1 MMKVLIRA
9 VALFLGCAS
18 ISSATDL
25 ATITTLRAVHALSN
39 ADVTRGLPVAFE
51 GTVTYFR
58 GYEKTL
64 FVQDGNAA
72 IFVKATTDA
81 KLVPGDRVLIRGTA
95 LSSFRPYVLSS
106 DLTFLRHGTLPKPVP
121 ANFDQLIRAQ
131 RDCLLVK
138 VRGKVRTADVILS
151 SMTRSINLQL
161 LVDHGTVDVSVDSA
175 ELGDLQD
182 LLDGEIEVTGAES
195 GQFDGKM
202 HQTGVLIHGSSL
214 ADVKILNRASSD
226 PWSLPATPMDEILA
240 GYHGLRLS
248 QRIRVHGTVT
258 YFDPGVA
265 MVLQDG
271 DKSLWIKTR
280 SIAPVRLGDI
290 VDVTGFPDVRDGF
303 LNLIAS
309 EIRKRGS
316 HTPVAAL
323 PVQWRD
329 LVSSKHVFDLVS
341 IEGKVVT
348 SIREASQDE
357 YVLVSDGDKFSAIYR
372 HPQTGVLPLL
382 AMAQIPVGA
391 RVRVTGICVLD
402 SSNPFNQDVPFNI
415 LVRSSSDI
423 SVVEQPSWLNIRNL
437 ILIVAGLLVLVAGV
451 GAKSWALERKVRGQ
465 TRAMTVRVETEAALE
480 RRRSTILEDIN
491 ESRPLAEIM
500 EEIVELVSFKLE
512 GVPCWCQIPGEAQLG
527 DCPPDGHSLR
537 VVRAEIPAR
546 SEPALGAIF
555 VGLNPENP
563 PVSGELEALSVGTRL
578 ATLAIETRKL
588 YSEMRHRSEFDL
600 LTEVHNRFSLDRYLD
615 AKIEDARLENGV
627 FGLIYVDL
635 DRFKQV
641 NDVYGHLVGDMYLRE
656 VALRLKRQ
664 LRSHDMLARLGGDEF
679 AVLVQAIHS
688 RAEVEE
694 IALRLEHCFDEP
706 FAMEGYVLHGSAS
719 IGIALYPEDG
729 QTRDSLLSSSDAAM
743 YVAKETKRTHVPILI
758 EP

>member
-1 MMKVLIRA
+1 
-9 VALFLGCAS
+9 
-18 ISSATDL
+18 
-25 ATITTLRAVHALSN
+25 
-39 ADVTRGLPVAFE
+39 
-51 GTVTYFR
+51 
-58 GYEKTL
+58 
-64 FVQDGNAA
+64 
-72 IFVKATTDA
+72 
-81 KLVPGDRVLIRGTA
+81 
-95 LSSFRPYVLSS
+95 
-106 DLTFLRHGTLPKPVP
+106 
-121 ANFDQLIRAQ
+121 
-131 RDCLLVK
+131 
-138 VRGKVRTADVILS
+138 
-151 SMTRSINLQL
+151 
-161 LVDHGTVDVSVDSA
+161 
-175 ELGDLQD
+175 
-182 LLDGEIEVTGAES
+182 
-195 GQFDGKM
+195 
-202 HQTGVLIHGSSL
+202 
-214 ADVKILNRASSD
+214 
-226 PWSLPATPMDEILA
+226 MDEILA

-271 DKSLWIKTR
+271 DKSLWIRTR

-290 VDVTGFPDVRDGF
+290 VDATGFPDVRDGF
-303 LNLIAS
+303 LNLVAS

-316 HTPVAAL
+316 HAPVAAL

-391 RVRVTGICVLD
+391 KVRVTGICVLD

-415 LVRSSSDI
+415 LLRSSGDI

-465 TRAMTVRVETEAALE
+465 TKAMTVRVETEAALE

-500 EEIVELVSFKLE
+500 EEIIELVSFKLE

-743 YVAKETKRTHVPILI
+743 YVAKETKRIRMPILI